1 MSAVGPASISRRLLG
16 GLVLVALLILCNVAL
31 FGWLIFRSLSAQ
43 ELNRI
48 MSQTRA
54 EAEELA
60 DQLAGEV
67 ENGSED
73 LLSAIIRRQETQTYI
88 DRVLSKREIVAR
100 VQIRDRNGTILF
112 EASETSQ
119 EFGEPI
125 DFPEGALP
133 AEQTE
138 SFETETDPSFLRPGH
153 GQYLLVVRLWI
164 VELDLKC
171 G

>member
-1 MSAVGPASISRRLLG
+1 
-16 GLVLVALLILCNVAL
+16 
-31 FGWLIFRSLSAQ
+31 
-43 ELNRI
+43 

-67 ENGSED
+67 EDGSED

-88 DRVLSKREIVAR
+88 DRVFSKREIVAK

-125 DFPEGALP
+125 DFPEDRG
-133 AEQTE
+133 
-138 SFETETDPSFLRPGH
+138 
-153 GQYLLVVRLWI
+153 
-164 VELDLKC
+164 
-171 G
+171 